1 MNKQSQRSSSVGE
14 AYRVAGPYLTL
25 GIQFAAMLLICVFAG
40 KWIDDYYDAA
50 PAFTLLGGVFGI
62 VAGFYHFLK
71 TVMRLQKSTEEK
83 KGD

>member
-1 MNKQSQRSSSVGE
+1 MNKQRRESSSVGE

-25 GIQFAAMLLICVFAG
+25 GIQFAVTLLLCVFAG
-40 KWIDDYYDAA
+40 KWVDGYYNTA
-50 PAFTLLGGVFGI
+50 PAFTLLGGVLGI

-71 TVMRLQKSTEEK
+71 TVMGLPKSTEDK